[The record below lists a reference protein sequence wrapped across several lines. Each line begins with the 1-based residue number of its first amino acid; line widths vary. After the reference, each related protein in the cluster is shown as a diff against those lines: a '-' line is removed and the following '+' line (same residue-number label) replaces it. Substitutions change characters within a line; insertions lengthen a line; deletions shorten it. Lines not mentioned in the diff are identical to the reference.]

1 LGGDEFVIMLEG
13 IKSRENAENVANRI
27 QNDLKVPFTIEG
39 YEIFVTA
46 SIGIA
51 ISSVEYGNAEELL
64 RDTDT
69 MQVVASIIE
78 LCQKMGKS
86 IVAEG
91 IETRDQLKLLE
102 ELRCSFGQGFLFSK
116 PLDEAAITE
125 LINDCR

>member
-1 LGGDEFVIMLEG
+1 MLEG

>member
-1 LGGDEFVIMLEG
+1 MGGDEFVIMLEG